1 MKDKISKL
9 IDLKSIITI
18 MLVATLVIL
27 VLVFA
32 IRNGTL
38 EEKLFL
44 LFSNVTTMVIT
55 YFFTKKSNEDKT
67 EKIEEN
73 KGV

>member
-1 MKDKISKL
+1 MLKEKISKL

-18 MLVATLVIL
+18 LLILTLIVLVIT
-27 VLVFA
+27 FA

-55 YFFTKKSNEDKT
+55 YFFSKKQNVEKT
-67 EKIEEN
+67 EEN
-73 KGV
+73 AGI